1 MMKDL
6 GPSGANYGH
15 PMPVLM
21 VGTYD
26 ENGTVDVMN
35 LHWCT
40 MSEGGHLTLCLGETK
55 KTHENIKEMGAFTV
69 ALVNPLLMKEADY
82 FGIMSGYKVPDKFA
96 RTGLNA
102 VKSAHV
108 NAPIIEGSPLV
119 YECKL
124 SEIVKTGHFHAVIG
138 KIINVVADESVLDE
152 NGRLDAKKTGMLLFD
167 SFSNNY
173 VTLGEKAGEAW
184 KEGRKYV

>member
-1 MMKDL
+1 MKDL
-6 GPSGANYGH
+6 GRNGANYGH

-26 ENGTVDVMN
+26 KSGTVDVMN

-40 MSEGGHLTLCLGETK
+40 MSEGGHLTLCIGESK
-55 KTHENIKEMGAFTV
+55 KTYENIKKMGAFTV
-69 ALVNPLLMKEADY
+69 ALVNPSLMKEVDY

-102 VKSAHV
+102 VKSIHI

-119 YECKL
+119 YECEL
-124 SEIVKTGHFHAVIG
+124 SEIVNTGHFHAVIG
-138 KIINVVADESVLDE
+138 KIINVVADESIIDE
-152 NGRLDAKKTGMLLFD
+152 NGRIDAKKMEMVLFD
-167 SFSNNY
+167 SFNNNY

-184 KEGRKYV
+184 NEGRKYI